1 MIQVLLWSKNIA
13 WNSTNYIKP
22 SIPFESC
29 MNTELAMVIST
40 EVYIYGHIQ
49 HFYILLHGLC
59 IQFMGSG
66 GENIVLVTRLVTSL
80 DTLHSGVSYREKEK
94 EGKSSCRNN

>member
-22 SIPFESC
+22 SIPFEPC

-40 EVYIYGHIQ
+40 EVYMGIY
-49 HFYILLHGLC
+49 
-59 IQFMGSG
+59 
-66 GENIVLVTRLVTSL
+66 NISTSASWPL
-80 DTLHSGVSYREKEK
+80 YTVYGVRRRKYSI
-94 EGKSSCRNN
+94 SH

>member
-1 MIQVLLWSKNIA
+1 MMIQVLLWSKNIA

-40 EVYIYGHIQ
+40 EVYMGIYIST
-49 HFYILLHGLC
+49 FC
-59 IQFMGSG
+59 FMAS
-66 GENIVLVTRLVTSL
+66 VYSL
-80 DTLHSGVSYREKEK
+80 WGQEEKI
-94 EGKSSCRNN
+94 